1 MNYHLYELKSFQ
13 ETDKACLLLR
23 LGCLFIIMSA
33 SFVFIISGVEVSKCP
48 FSKQS
53 FSIWGYLFLPLW
65 SLTLSL
71 IFLAKSRSDHDSAQ
85 KE

>member
-48 FSKQS
+48 FSKQEFQHMGVFIS
-53 FSIWGYLFLPLW
+53 TFMIFNPFTNLFS
-65 SLTLSL
+65 
-71 IFLAKSRSDHDSAQ
+71 K
-85 KE
+85 K